1 MARPLNLNDL
11 PEDIARFAEAQMAS
25 GKFASVDEVL
35 RATVDAYRSQQTAA
49 DRLRVAWD
57 EGVESLRRDGPQ
69 LESDEEFES
78 FLDDCVSESL
88 RQ

>member
-1 MARPLNLNDL
+1 MARPLSLNDL

-49 DRLRVAWD
+49 ERLRAAWD

-69 LESDEEFES
+69 LESDEEFDA
-78 FLDDCVSESL
+78 FLDDCVSEAL